1 VKLAETD
8 PTIEVSTSPGIVR
21 VAVHPARSWP
31 LFLFICVI
39 LALSIGIDEHW
50 ARIWSALGVFL
61 ILAFVWNV
69 VRFLFRFLGT
79 ETVEINATKISLRKD
94 ILGWYRIREFHVEE
108 CRELEWKNGSEDEDQ
123 SMQFKVGR
131 KMITFAHG
139 LTEDQSLSI
148 FGALQDTLPSV
159 AQQLCSYPEKE
170 SHFITLGLS

>member
-21 VAVHPARSWP
+21 VVIHPARSWP
-31 LFLFICVI
+31 LFLLQSAI
-39 LALSIGIDEHW
+39 LAIAFALDERW
-50 ARIWSALGVFL
+50 GRIWYALRIFL
-61 ILAFVWNV
+61 LLAFVSNV
-69 VRFLFRFLGT
+69 LRFIFQFLGT
-79 ETVEINATKISLRKD
+79 EIVEMNATKITLRKE
-94 ILGWYRIREFHVEE
+94 ILGWYRIREFEVEE
-108 CRELEWKNGSEDEDQ
+108 CRELEWTNGSEDEDQ

-139 LTEDQSLSI
+139 LTEDQSLPI